1 VKLRAHTKWKIVPG
15 LVLLVVSPI
24 RIFSIP
30 NTAEH
35 IAFDLAGIG
44 WWGFVCWLL
53 WSGGFSRNPPNS
65 NDDPNQNGSLG
76 SIISKQPTT
85 DRPVVSQFAGCDG
98 ETVELRSTG
107 QPRAGAVESV
117 LRLAVRRIS
126 MSTTLENFVTT
137 GADFAEGA
145 RRALEAERCA
155 LVVVDIQE
163 KLLPPI
169 FQKEQLVRNAKL
181 LIRAAVVLKI
191 PALMST
197 QYAKGLGGTVPEV
210 ASLLPETE
218 AIDKNLFSCFGSDVF
233 CTLLKRLPGKRNT
246 LLLCGMESHICVTQT
261 ALAALR
267 EGYIVH
273 VASDAVSSRTEWNW
287 KIGLERMRAAGAVIS
302 STEMMIYELMRSS
315 ASPAFKE
322 MLPYLKG

>member
-1 VKLRAHTKWKIVPG
+1 
-15 LVLLVVSPI
+15 
-24 RIFSIP
+24 
-30 NTAEH
+30 
-35 IAFDLAGIG
+35 
-44 WWGFVCWLL
+44 
-53 WSGGFSRNPPNS
+53 
-65 NDDPNQNGSLG
+65 
-76 SIISKQPTT
+76 
-85 DRPVVSQFAGCDG
+85 
-98 ETVELRSTG
+98 
-107 QPRAGAVESV
+107 
-117 LRLAVRRIS
+117 
-126 MSTTLENFVTT
+126 MSTTFENIATPA
-137 GADFAEGA
+137 ADYAEVA

-155 LVVVDIQE
+155 LLVVDIQE

-169 FQKEQLVRNAKL
+169 FQKEELVRNAKL
-181 LIRAAVVLKI
+181 LIRAARVLKI
-191 PALMST
+191 PAIVST

-218 AIDKNLFSCFGSDVF
+218 AIDKNLFSCFGSEVF
-233 CTLLKRLPGKRNT
+233 CTLLKRLPGNRNT

-267 EGYIVH
+267 DGYIVH